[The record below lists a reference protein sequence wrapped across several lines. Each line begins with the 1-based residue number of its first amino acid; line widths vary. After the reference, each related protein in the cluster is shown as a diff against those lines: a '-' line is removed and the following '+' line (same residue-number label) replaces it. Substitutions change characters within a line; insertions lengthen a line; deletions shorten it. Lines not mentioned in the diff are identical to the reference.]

1 MKWNMRRSDDVTV
14 FDLKGGLEGG
24 PDTYQIK
31 DLVKEQ
37 LGLNHRKFVIN
48 LSQVDYVN
56 STGIGIIASVYTLI
70 SSAGGKMVIS
80 NANEKVSRVMMVTKL
95 LEVFESYKSEGEA
108 VASFR
113 PKA

>member
-1 MKWNMRRSDDVTV
+1 MKWNIRHSDDIVV

-24 PDTYQIK
+24 ADTYQIK
-31 DLVKEQ
+31 DLVKDH
-37 LGLNHRKFVIN
+37 LARNDRRFVIN

-56 STGIGIIASVYTLI
+56 STGIGIIAAVYTMI

-95 LEVFESYKSEGEA
+95 LEVFESYKSENEA
-108 VASFR
+108 IASFR
-113 PKA
+113 PQA